1 MSTLRR
7 RLQPSR
13 LGLLKSLLQFM
24 SIYYEYICMYNT
36 SMSNRS
42 QTPLSIMIK
51 NPEQIKF
58 FLVSERSLVKKCF
71 LPIFPYVTG
80 FQVDHT

>member
-1 MSTLRR
+1 
-7 RLQPSR
+7 
-13 LGLLKSLLQFM
+13 
-24 SIYYEYICMYNT
+24 
-36 SMSNRS
+36 
-42 QTPLSIMIK
+42 MIK